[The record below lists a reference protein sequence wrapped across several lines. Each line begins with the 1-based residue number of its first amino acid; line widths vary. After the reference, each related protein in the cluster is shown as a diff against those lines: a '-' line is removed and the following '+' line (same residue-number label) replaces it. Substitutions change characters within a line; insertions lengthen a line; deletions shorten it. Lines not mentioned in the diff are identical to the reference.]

1 MDSMSVQTAQVSA
14 AAAQI
19 RTGSQNIRTE
29 LERLESE
36 VNKLRGAWSGES
48 QMAYDSAQMKW
59 TKSLTEMQMLLDR
72 IAGSTEQI
80 AQTYNQSDSRN
91 AKRFAV

>member
-1 MDSMSVQTAQVSA
+1 
-14 AAAQI
+14 
-19 RTGSQNIRTE
+19 
-29 LERLESE
+29 
-36 VNKLRGAWSGES
+36 
-48 QMAYDSAQMKW
+48 MAYDSAQMKW